1 MDRVLCDLQILSQL
15 RRDRL
20 MAISKIV
27 RNKAL
32 LDRQMVDEINKEI
45 IKSSNL
51 LILYPIEGPEV
62 ECES

>member
-1 MDRVLCDLQILSQL
+1 
-15 RRDRL
+15 

-27 RNKAL
+27 RNKEL
-32 LDRQMVDEINKEI
+32 HDWQIVREIKKEI
-45 IKSSNL
+45 SKSSNL

>member
-32 LDRQMVDEINKEI
+32 LDWQMVDEIKKEI
-45 IKSSNL
+45 IKSLNL

-62 ECES
+62 EGES

>member
-1 MDRVLCDLQILSQL
+1 MDQVLCNLQILSQL

-27 RNKAL
+27 RNQEL
-32 LDRQMVDEINKEI
+32 HDWQIVREIKKEI
-45 IKSSNL
+45 SKSSNL

>member
-1 MDRVLCDLQILSQL
+1 MCPVFG
-15 RRDRL
+15 
-20 MAISKIV
+20 V
-27 RNKAL
+27 HYNW
-32 LDRQMVDEINKEI
+32 QMVDEIKKEI

>member
-32 LDRQMVDEINKEI
+32 LDRQMVDEIKKEI

>member
-32 LDRQMVDEINKEI
+32 LDWQMVDEIKKEI